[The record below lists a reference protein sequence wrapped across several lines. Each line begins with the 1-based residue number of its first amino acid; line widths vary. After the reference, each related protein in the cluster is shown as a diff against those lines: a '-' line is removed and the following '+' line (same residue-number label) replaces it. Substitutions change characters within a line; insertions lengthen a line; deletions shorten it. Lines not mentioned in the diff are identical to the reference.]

1 MLLLPVIYWCLDKRL
16 GARLGALFLGSMF
29 LNFFL
34 KDLFMLPR
42 PEGNQVRI
50 LYPESGGGYG
60 FPSGHAQGNTT
71 VWGYLMSRYP
81 GRVLWALGLTI
92 IFLVSLSRLYLGV
105 HYPSDVV
112 GGVALAVA
120 LIVAFNR
127 ILEPQVA
134 RLSWKHKMALAA
146 VLPLAAAAVYRQ
158 PDGYMLTGLLW
169 GLGTGYLAESRLVR
183 WEPEA
188 LYWQQAVKL
197 ALGLL
202 VFFGLRVATS
212 PLFPPGLPQILRF
225 ALIGGW
231 VSLAAPYLF
240 TRLGLAL
247 KSRD

>member
-1 MLLLPVIYWCLDKRL
+1 MLLLPVIYWCLDKHL
-16 GARLGALFLGSMF
+16 GARLGALFLGSVL

-81 GRVLWALGLTI
+81 GRAFWALGLTI

-127 ILEPQVA
+127 IIEPQAA

-158 PDGYMLTGLLW
+158 PDGYMLAGLLW

-212 PLFPPGLPQILRF
+212 PLFPPGPPQIFRF

-231 VSLAAPYLF
+231 VSLAAPCLF
-240 TRLGLAL
+240 ARLGLAL
-247 KSRD
+247 KSRG